1 MSENPVVEV
10 AKKQGGTSDGIH
22 TLSTGVR
29 VRVKPVPPALVND
42 VMLRVKVPQVPEVWD
57 AKKGKAWPNPL
68 DPGYIAALAQYEQE
82 RGSAALDAV
91 AMFGLEL
98 VDGMP
103 EDNTWVLKLGLL
115 GIDVADDTIA
125 REFYYKKYIAL
136 GNDLEQLQQIMG
148 VTAEDVTQA
157 KKS

>member
-1 MSENPVVEV
+1 MSDNPVVEV
-10 AKKQGGTSDGIH
+10 ARKQGGTSDGIH

-42 VMLRVKVPQVPEVWD
+42 VMLRVKVPQVPDVWNE
-57 AKKGKAWPNPL
+57 KKGRAEPNPL
-68 DPGYIAALAQYEQE
+68 DPGHIAALAYYDQE
-82 RGSAALDAV
+82 RGAAALDAV

-103 EDNTWVLKLGLL
+103 EDTTWVHKLGLL
-115 GIDVADDTIA
+115 GIDVGDDPIA
-125 REFYYKKYIAL
+125 QEFYYKKYIAL
-136 GNDLEQLQQIMG
+136 GNDLDQLQQVMG
-148 VTAEDVTQA
+148 VTAEDVTNA